1 MAESGK
7 MLSIQKVSDLFED
20 SEPSGD
26 EEELKESE
34 LFLSKEQLPSQI
46 RQSNDR
52 ASLIG
57 SGIVSAE
64 SDEKMR

>member
-20 SEPSGD
+20 SEPSAD

-34 LFLSKEQLPSQI
+34 LFLSKEQ
-46 RQSNDR
+46 
-52 ASLIG
+52 
-57 SGIVSAE
+57 
-64 SDEKMR
+64 

>member
-20 SEPSGD
+20 SEPSAD

-34 LFLSKEQLPSQI
+34 LFLSKEQQPSQL

-52 ASLIG
+52 ASLLD
-57 SGIVSAE
+57 SSVVSAE
-64 SDEKMR
+64 QDEKMR

>member
-20 SEPSGD
+20 SEPSAD

-34 LFLSKEQLPSQI
+34 LFLSKEQLPSQL

-52 ASLIG
+52 ASLLD
-57 SGIVSAE
+57 SSVVSAE
-64 SDEKMR
+64 